1 MRVVVALGG
10 NALLRRHQPLTADNQ
25 RENVRIACEAL
36 APIAAEHELV
46 ISHGNGPQV
55 GLLALQGSAYGEVET
70 YPLDVLDAQTEG
82 MIGYLIEQ
90 ELGNLLPA
98 ETPIATLL
106 TMIEVDPADPAFD
119 RPTKPIGPVYSREQ
133 ADRLAESKGWSFHP
147 DGDGVRRV
155 VPSPRPQ
162 RIIGLRPIEWLIE
175 RGCVVICAGGGGIP
189 TMHTD
194 DPVPA
199 GRRLVGI
206 EGVIDKDHASARL
219 AADID
224 ADMLVIATDVD
235 ALVPRLGRPEP
246 ASGDTGQPRRR
257 SPSCSFPE
265 GSMGP
270 KVQAACAFA
279 QTPGRTAAIGQLR
292 DVGAMLRGEAG
303 TIVSLDAAGV
313 GVHPARGVEPRG
325 RS

>member
-1 MRVVVALGG
+1 MA
-10 NALLRRHQPLTADNQ
+10 PLA
-25 RENVRIACEAL
+25 V
-36 APIAAEHELV
+36 EHELV

-55 GLLALQGSAYGEVET
+55 GLLALQGSAYAEVET

-106 TMIEVDPADPAFD
+106 TMVEVDPEDPAFEH
-119 RPTKPIGPVYSREQ
+119 PTKPIGPVYSREQ
-133 ADRLAESKGWSFHP
+133 ADGLAREKHWSFRP

-189 TMHTD
+189 TMYAG
-194 DPVPA
+194 DPSPA
-199 GRRLVGI
+199 GRRLIGV

-224 ADMLVIATDVD
+224 ADALVIATDVD
-235 ALVPRLGRPEP
+235 ALYTGW
-246 ASGDTGQPRRR
+246 GQPGQRAVRRATPAAL
-257 SPSCSFPE
+257 SEMAFPE

-279 QTPGRTAAIGQLR
+279 QSPGRFAAIGQLA
-292 DVGAMLRGEAG
+292 DVGALLRGEAG
-303 TIVSLDAAGV
+303 TIVSLDAD
-313 GVHPARGVEPRG
+313 GVEFASHPPAG
-325 RS
+325 RSTVS

>member
-1 MRVVVALGG
+1 VRVVVALGG
-10 NALLRRHQPLTADNQ
+10 NALLRRHQSLTAENQ

-36 APIAAEHELV
+36 APIAADNELV

-55 GLLALQGSAYGEVET
+55 GLLALQGSAYAEVET

-98 ETPIATLL
+98 ETSIATLL
-106 TMIEVDPADPAFD
+106 TMIEVDPRDPAFG
-119 RPTKPIGPVYSREQ
+119 RPTKPIGPIYNRDQ
-133 ADRLAESKGWSFHP
+133 ADRLAESKGWVFHP
-147 DGDGVRRV
+147 DGDGLRRV

-175 RGCVVICAGGGGIP
+175 QGCVVICAGGGGIP
-189 TMHTD
+189 TMYSN
-194 DPVPA
+194 DPSPA
-199 GRRLVGI
+199 GRRLVGV

-235 ALVPRLGRPEP
+235 ALYLEWGEPTQRAVTRANPE
-246 ASGDTGQPRRR
+246 ALAGLAFS
-257 SPSCSFPE
+257 E

-279 QTPGRTAAIGQLR
+279 QNPGRTAAIGQLS
-292 DVGAMLRGEAG
+292 DIEAMLRGDAG

-313 GVHPARGVEPRG
+313 DCAQRPFTG
-325 RS
+325 RTLAS

>member
-10 NALLRRHQPLTADNQ
+10 NALLRRHQPMTAENQ
-25 RENVRIACEAL
+25 RENVRIACQAL
-36 APIAAEHELV
+36 APLAAEHELV

-106 TMIEVDPADPAFD
+106 TMVEVDPDDPAFE
-119 RPTKPIGPVYSREQ
+119 RPTKPIGPIYDHDQ
-133 ADRLAESKGWSFHP
+133 ADRLARSKGWSFRP
-147 DGDGVRRV
+147 DDDGFRRV

-189 TMHTD
+189 TMYTGE
-194 DPVPA
+194 PAPA
-199 GRRLVGI
+199 GRRLVGV

-219 AADID
+219 AADVNAD
-224 ADMLVIATDVD
+224 ALVIATDVD
-235 ALVPRLGRPEP
+235 AVYQDWGGPDQRALRRASP
-246 ASGDTGQPRRR
+246 AALAGMTWA
-257 SPSCSFPE
+257 E

-270 KVQAACAFA
+270 KVQAACEFA
-279 QTPGRTAAIGQLR
+279 RHPGKFAAIGQLA
-292 DVGAMLRGEAG
+292 DVAALLRGEAG
-303 TIVSLDAAGV
+303 TIVTLDAE
-313 GVHPARGVEPRG
+313 GVEFFRVSTG
-325 RS
+325 RASR